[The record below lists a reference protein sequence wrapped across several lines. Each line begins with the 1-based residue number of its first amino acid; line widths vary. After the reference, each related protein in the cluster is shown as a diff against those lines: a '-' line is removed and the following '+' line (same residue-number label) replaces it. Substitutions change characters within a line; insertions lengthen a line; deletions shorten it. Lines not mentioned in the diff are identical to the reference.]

1 MAFRL
6 YLQLRAAGYGTAMQ
20 YPQGESSLAVCYQTV
35 FKCPAASLWKSP
47 TSNNWGKSVNTSTQP
62 TKVTPMEFSKRHPG
76 VDLDL
81 LLGFI
86 NRCEADLYQ
95 NGSIVWTDNEPPI
108 VMVDEKRFFDHLLRQ
123 PF

>member
-1 MAFRL
+1 
-6 YLQLRAAGYGTAMQ
+6 
-20 YPQGESSLAVCYQTV
+20 
-35 FKCPAASLWKSP
+35 
-47 TSNNWGKSVNTSTQP
+47 
-62 TKVTPMEFSKRHPG
+62 MEFSKRHPG